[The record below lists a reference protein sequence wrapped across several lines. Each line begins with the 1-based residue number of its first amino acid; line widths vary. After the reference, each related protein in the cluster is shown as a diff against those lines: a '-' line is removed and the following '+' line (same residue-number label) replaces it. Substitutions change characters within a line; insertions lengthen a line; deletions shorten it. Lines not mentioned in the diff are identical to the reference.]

1 MKGVETTCALVTQ
14 REAHEMERKKKGKE
28 EQMVKC
34 TRYKMYQIKPG
45 FCEVKYNMLEKI
57 NMCPVYDVAGGVGC
71 T

>member
-1 MKGVETTCALVTQ
+1 
-14 REAHEMERKKKGKE
+14 MERKKKGKE

-45 FCEVKYNMLEKI
+45 FCEVKYNMLEKR